1 MYNVRLRYTVEIEAN
16 MAHPFESEYHLG
28 RGLDGP
34 ISLEGPI
41 ASFGEKFEIDTTD
54 NLVILERRRF
64 FGKGGAKQELTPE
77 QLSRE
82 IGELPARVKRFR
94 RRVEEDL
101 RTFNGM
107 MRNLE
112 ENERNEREGDEVRAQ
127 AERRFWTRH

>member
-1 MYNVRLRYTVEIEAN
+1 
-16 MAHPFESEYHLG
+16 MAHPFESENHLG

-34 ISLEGPI
+34 IPPEGPI

-54 NLVILERRRF
+54 SLVILERRKYS
-64 FGKGGAKQELTPE
+64 GKGGARQSITTE
-77 QLSRE
+77 QLAIE

-112 ENERNEREGDEVRAQ
+112 EKERNEREGDEARAQ

>member
-1 MYNVRLRYTVEIEAN
+1 
-16 MAHPFESEYHLG
+16 MAHPFESENHLG

-34 ISLEGPI
+34 ISPEGPI
-41 ASFGEKFEIDTTD
+41 ASFGEKSDFDSPD
-54 NLVILERRRF
+54 NPHVLERRRY
-64 FGKGGAKQELTPE
+64 FGKGGARQPITPE
-77 QLSRE
+77 QLAIE
-82 IGELPARVKRFR
+82 IGELPSRVKRFR

-112 ENERNEREGDEVRAQ
+112 ENERNEREGDEARAL